1 MAISAKQRQVALPF
15 ESARV
20 PQLVEANTTFAFDL
34 YQSLYYEGQNL
45 VFSPY
50 SLSVGLSMAYV
61 GARGETEE
69 QMAAALNFELPQ
81 EQLHP
86 AFNALDQSL
95 GAREGAEL
103 LLANAMWGSISS
115 TYLETFLDTLAEN
128 YGTGVHQVDFSA
140 PAETRQRINQW
151 VGDQTEDRIPELL
164 PSGSIQREVDLILTN
179 AIYFQAPWANP
190 FPEEGT
196 QEGTFTRLDGESI
209 PVAMMNQTAQF
220 RYGQVAGVQVIELP
234 YEGGRFSMLILLPEA
249 GTFETFASN
258 LEAASL
264 EQILALLHPAVV
276 QLSLPK
282 FQFEFGD
289 QLKDALIGLG
299 MVDAFGDADFS
310 GIDGSHELFIDQIYH
325 QAVIGV
331 DEAGTE
337 VTGGSAVVIAQKGV
351 PEVEVTLT
359 VDQPFLFMIRD
370 NRSGALLF
378 LGHVLD
384 PRK

>member
-1 MAISAKQRQVALPF
+1 
-15 ESARV
+15 
-20 PQLVEANTTFAFDL
+20 
-34 YQSLYYEGQNL
+34 
-45 VFSPY
+45 
-50 SLSVGLSMAYV
+50 
-61 GARGETEE
+61 
-69 QMAAALNFELPQ
+69 
-81 EQLHP
+81 
-86 AFNALDQSL
+86 
-95 GAREGAEL
+95 
-103 LLANAMWGSISS
+103 
-115 TYLETFLDTLAEN
+115 
-128 YGTGVHQVDFSA
+128 VDFSA